1 MYKIIIKKVMTPTKK
16 RKEKVIF
23 YWSIECLIYL
33 SYDIKI
39 LIKAQKFNK
48 KLFLNI
54 ILFSNVQHFTNM
66 FYNVCS
72 SLRL

>member
-1 MYKIIIKKVMTPTKK
+1 MTPTKK

-48 KLFLNI
+48 KLFFKHYT
-54 ILFSNVQHFTNM
+54 LFKCST
-66 FYNVCS
+66 FY
-72 SLRL
+72 